1 MGYLNLG
8 ATEVRSYLAIRAI
21 LASYS
26 HQSWISPEKSNF
38 DANVIALLFECV

>member
-8 ATEVRSYLAIRAI
+8 ATEVRSYLAIRVI
-21 LASYS
+21 LAPHS
-26 HQSWISPEKSNF
+26 HQSWFSPEKSNF